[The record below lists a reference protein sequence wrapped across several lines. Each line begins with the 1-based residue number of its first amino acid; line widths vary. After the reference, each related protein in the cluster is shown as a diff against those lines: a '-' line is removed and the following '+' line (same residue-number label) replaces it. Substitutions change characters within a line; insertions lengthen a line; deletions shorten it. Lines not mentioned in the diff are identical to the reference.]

1 MKSYLR
7 NSVFSIIIIQ
17 SVELKMITYQ
27 KEDRITEK
35 EFIEVLKNSTLGE
48 RRPVDDIP
56 RIKGMIDNANLFVTA
71 RDDGRLVGVA
81 RSVTDFVYCTYLS
94 DLAVDTHYQKQ
105 GIGKELIRITKK
117 HTPQAK
123 LILLSAPAAINY
135 YPHIGMNRHEYCY
148 YLDDINE
155 IQ

>member
-1 MKSYLR
+1 
-7 NSVFSIIIIQ
+7 
-17 SVELKMITYQ
+17 MITYQ
-27 KEDRITEK
+27 KEDRISES
-35 EFIEVLKNSTLGE
+35 EFIEVLNNSTLGE

-94 DLAVDTHYQKQ
+94 DLAVATDYQKQ

-117 HTPQAK
+117 NAPQAK

-135 YPHIGMNRHEYCY
+135 YPHIGMKHHEYCY
-148 YLDDINE
+148 YIDDINE
-155 IQ
+155 IH